1 ALPANTEEPMP
12 IEIGLVR
19 VDQGSMNFA
28 DLSLKPNFETG
39 IQQLSGAIQGL
50 SSRPDAR
57 ADVQLAGQVDRYT
70 PVKITGKVNYFAAVS
85 YTDLHMAF
93 RNLELTSMSPYSG
106 KFAGYRIERGKLN
119 VTLNYLVKKRK
130 LDAKHKIII
139 DQLQLGAHVDS
150 PDATSLPVKLAIAL
164 LKDRNGVIDLDIP
177 VSGNLDDPKFKV
189 WPIIWQV
196 VVNLLTKIVTSPF
209 ALLGSLFGASEEIS
223 FVDFSSGSAAL
234 NATGQSKLRTLAK
247 ALKERPAL
255 NLDLPLVVKPDVD
268 GPALAEQYWR
278 ADRERLVRRRLGARA
293 SNADSIA
300 RLIATPKEYRTVLEG
315 AYREA
320 FGKKAE
326 IPPPRAAAS
335 NAAPQMAAASRAP
348 KTGVEA
354 QVPDSVANAWL
365 EQQLKAKIAIGQSD
379 FDALARERAQKV
391 QGIILDGTGIDPA
404 RVFVITA
411 APLTPE
417 AALRMQLALH

>member
-1 ALPANTEEPMP
+1 
-12 IEIGLVR
+12 
-19 VDQGSMNFA
+19 MNFA
-28 DLSLKPNFETG
+28 DLSIKPNFETG
-39 IQQLSGAIQGL
+39 IQELSGTIKGL
-50 SSRPDAR
+50 SARPDAR

-130 LDAKHKIII
+130 LEAKHKIII
-139 DQLQLGAHVDS
+139 DQLQLGDQVDS

-189 WPIIWQV
+189 WPIVWQV
-196 VVNLLTKIVTSPF
+196 VINLFTKIVTSPF

-223 FVDFSSGSAAL
+223 YVDFGVGSAVLSAGAK
-234 NATGQSKLRTLAK
+234 NKLQTLAK
-247 ALKERPAL
+247 ALTERPSL

-278 ADRERLVRRRLGARA
+278 ADRERHARRRLGARA

-300 RLIATPKEYRTVLEG
+300 KLIGSAKDYRALLEG
-315 AYREA
+315 AYFEA
-320 FGKKAE
+320 FHRKAVV
-326 IPPPRAAAS
+326 PQSVAAPGA
-335 NAAPQMAAASRAP
+335 AAPQIAASSRAP
-348 KTGVEA
+348 KSA
-354 QVPDSVANAWL
+354 APIPDSVANAWI
-365 EQQLKAKIAIGQSD
+365 EQQLKARITVGPSD

-391 QGIILDGTGIDPA
+391 QAVILEGTGIDPA

-411 APLTPE
+411 PPLAPD

>member
-1 ALPANTEEPMP
+1 
-12 IEIGLVR
+12 
-19 VDQGSMNFA
+19 
-28 DLSLKPNFETG
+28 
-39 IQQLSGAIQGL
+39 
-50 SSRPDAR
+50 
-57 ADVQLAGQVDRYT
+57 
-70 PVKITGKVNYFAAVS
+70 
-85 YTDLHMAF
+85 
-93 RNLELTSMSPYSG
+93 
-106 KFAGYRIERGKLN
+106 
-119 VTLNYLVKKRK
+119 VKKRK

-139 DQLQLGAHVDS
+139 DQLQLGEHVDS
-150 PDATSLPVKLAIAL
+150 PDATGLPVKLAIAL

-223 FVDFSSGSAAL
+223 FVDFASGSAAL
-234 NATGQSKLRTLAK
+234 SATAQGKLRTLAK
-247 ALKERPAL
+247 ALNERPAL

-278 ADRERLVRRRLGARA
+278 ADRERHVRRHLGARA
-293 SNADSIA
+293 SNAESIA
-300 RLIATPKEYRTVLEG
+300 KLIATPKEYRAVLES

-320 FGKKAE
+320 YGKKVVV
-326 IPPPRAAAS
+326 PPPMAAAS
-335 NAAPQMAAASRAP
+335 NAAPQMAAASSAP
-348 KTGVEA
+348 KAGAEA
-354 QVPDSVANAWL
+354 QVADSVANAWL

-391 QGIILDGTGIDPA
+391 QGIILEGTGIDPA

-411 APLTPE
+411 APLTRE